1 MICLTCHQKI
11 TQNNRQTY
19 RLGLRLPYCKNCVE
33 AYIAY
38 TKIKEMNPEQK
49 KRFIIDTKKKL
60 KETVYTAEEKEQA
73 IKKMKEI
80 GLSEK
85 EIQEILT

>member
-1 MICLTCHQKI
+1 
-11 TQNNRQTY
+11 
-19 RLGLRLPYCKNCVE
+19 
-33 AYIAY
+33 
-38 TKIKEMNPEQK
+38 MNPEQK